1 MNGQARGRVRRGP
14 HHIVRRHRRR
24 VRRGGALGLTSDEGR
39 EMQIIDSVLDAEAD
53 RCARLRRIATGAFIA
68 ALVMAA
74 AAFALSALAGASP
87 SCGCALCAA
96 AEKAGTKYAF
106 VEQDDCFGEDP
117 FDCLKKSYDFLASRG
132 YR

>member
-1 MNGQARGRVRRGP
+1 MDCIHLKDMELLPDGKKRFAPVGCGVM
-14 HHIVRRHRRR
+14 
-24 VRRGGALGLTSDEGR
+24 DF
-39 EMQIIDSVLDAEAD
+39 DAI
-53 RCARLRRIATGAFIA
+53 L
-68 ALVMAA
+68 
-74 AAFALSALAGASP
+74 
-87 SCGCALCAA
+87 AA

>member
-1 MNGQARGRVRRGP
+1 MNK
-14 HHIVRRHRRR
+14 
-24 VRRGGALGLTSDEGR
+24 
-39 EMQIIDSVLDAEAD
+39 AE
-53 RCARLRRIATGAFIA
+53 LIN
-68 ALVMAA
+68 
-74 AAFALSALAGASP
+74 
-87 SCGCALCAA
+87 AA